1 MAGFGP
7 TQIAKQLEK
16 RCIDT
21 PTVHLRKMG
30 INTPARPPENPYAW
44 SARTVADILAKMEYL
59 GHTVNFKTSK
69 KSYKSKVKIMNNPE
83 EWLVFKNTHEA
94 IIDEGTWE
102 TVQKSEMA
110 SEDHRD

>member
-1 MAGFGP
+1 MCQRYFPTVHGCFGP

-69 KSYKSKVKIMNNPE
+69 KSYKSKVKI
-83 EWLVFKNTHEA
+83 LKQSRRLAGF
-94 IIDEGTWE
+94 
-102 TVQKSEMA
+102 QKYP
-110 SEDHRD
+110 